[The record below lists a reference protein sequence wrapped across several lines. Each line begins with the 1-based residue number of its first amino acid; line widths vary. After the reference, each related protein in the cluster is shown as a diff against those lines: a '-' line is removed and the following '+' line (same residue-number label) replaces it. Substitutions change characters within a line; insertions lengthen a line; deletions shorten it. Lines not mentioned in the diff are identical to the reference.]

1 MERKYLGLSKNV
13 CFGLCY
19 LIPII
24 AIIVLATDKELDSDE
39 KAMMLASC
47 LNIIASS
54 VTCGIFGII
63 AIVAAIKYFMNDFD
77 FKMPLLY
84 NIASSILGN

>member
-1 MERKYLGLSKNV
+1 MERKYLGMSKNV

-19 LIPII
+19 LIPIL
-24 AIIVLATDKELDSDE
+24 AIVVLATDKELDEDE
-39 KAMMLASC
+39 KAMMLASA
-47 LNIIASS
+47 LNIIGSS
-54 VTCGIFGII
+54 ITCGIFGII

-84 NIASSILGN
+84 NIASSILGK